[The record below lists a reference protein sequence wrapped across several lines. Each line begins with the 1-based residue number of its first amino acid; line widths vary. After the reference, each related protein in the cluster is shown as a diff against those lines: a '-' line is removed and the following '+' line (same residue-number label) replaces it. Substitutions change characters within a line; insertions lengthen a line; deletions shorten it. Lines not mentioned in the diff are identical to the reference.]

1 MQRDASALG
10 INQTY
15 NTFTRNVAN
24 FPADGE
30 FRSLVFLVQLGG
42 HEWIA
47 HCNIPARAQK
57 NFLPN
62 PHVLVRRSG
71 VPINPGDAQVILS
84 RGEYLDR
91 ECISL
96 PRLQEFAYV
105 EFVGA
110 V

>member
-15 NTFTRNVAN
+15 NTFTRNVAH

-57 NFLPN
+57 NFFPN
-62 PHVLVRRSG
+62 PHVLVRRSW
-71 VPINPGDAQVILS
+71 VPIDPRDAQAILS
-84 RGEYLDR
+84 LVEYLHR
-91 ECISL
+91 ESIGI
-96 PRLQEFAYV
+96 PWRAEFAHV
-105 EFVGA
+105 D
-110 V
+110 